1 MVLAKEEF
9 CVILEKGANGSS
21 RSSSEKGDDWV
32 VEARAIVYN
41 KAANQILKK
50 NLGRWTSSSTR
61 GFGIKKDCF
70 LCGIAIKN
78 WEKEQKSKEKEKV
91 RSWKRK
97 RRSTEELK
105 TKLLKQLKRLEL
117 VMNWWF
123 TEITRRLEFKMI
135 VGHNML
141 YTMN

>member
-78 WEKEQKSKEKEKV
+78 WKKSKNPKKRRKLEVEKEKEEV
-91 RSWKRK
+91 QRSWK
-97 RRSTEELK
+97 L
-105 TKLLKQLKRLEL
+105 
-117 VMNWWF
+117 NC
-123 TEITRRLEFKMI
+123 
-135 VGHNML
+135 
-141 YTMN
+141 